1 MVRLVYTRGLTLPET
16 LAALV
21 AFGIV
26 VLSVAT
32 VHLERARAAPG
43 IALRE
48 EAQRLGREL
57 AEKIRST
64 QVTALAS
71 MQANQVHYEDTVG
84 VVCNRDV
91 LPKQPQ
97 AVADNDV
104 ACWQEKVRE
113 RLPNGEGSITSDA
126 SAVEA
131 AYVVTVSWSQPGARG
146 ASHVLRV
153 AKVRDVAG
161 VKDVGVA
168 HAAN

>member
-1 MVRLVYTRGLTLPET
+1 MMRLQQARGLTLPET

-57 AEKIRST
+57 AEKIRGT
-64 QVTALAS
+64 QVNT
-71 MQANQVHYEDTVG
+71 QANQVHYEDTVG

-91 LPKQPQ
+91 LPKHPQ

-126 SAVEA
+126 SALEA

-153 AKVRDVAG
+153 AKVRDVAA

-168 HAAN
+168 HAAD

>member
-16 LAALV
+16 LAALL

-64 QVTALAS
+64 QADNRS
-71 MQANQVHYEDTVG
+71 HQVHYEDTVG
-84 VVCNRDV
+84 VVCNRNA

>member
-1 MVRLVYTRGLTLPET
+1 MVRRIQARGLTLPET

-64 QVTALAS
+64 QAGA
-71 MQANQVHYEDTVG
+71 QANQVHYEDTVG

-153 AKVRDVAG
+153 PKDTSAELAKDVDVAR
-161 VKDVGVA
+161 
-168 HAAN
+168 AAN

>member
-1 MVRLVYTRGLTLPET
+1 MVRRIQARGLTLPET

-57 AEKIRST
+57 AEKIRGTQAST
-64 QVTALAS
+64 QG
-71 MQANQVHYEDTVG
+71 NQVHYEDTVG

-97 AVADNDV
+97 AVADNEV

-153 AKVRDVAG
+153 AKAPNVTA
-161 VKDVGVA
+161 VKDVDVA